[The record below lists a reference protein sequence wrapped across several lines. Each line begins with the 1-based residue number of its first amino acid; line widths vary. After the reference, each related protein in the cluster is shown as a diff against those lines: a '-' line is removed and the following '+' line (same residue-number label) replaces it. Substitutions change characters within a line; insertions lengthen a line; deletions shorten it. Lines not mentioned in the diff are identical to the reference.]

1 MKLTKLLA
9 SVAIALGLA
18 VASCSTDERVASYE
32 RYDCQI
38 GGQWY
43 VCAREW

>member
-1 MKLTKLLA
+1 MKLSILF
-9 SVAIALGLA
+9 SSIIIALGLA
-18 VASCSTDERVASYE
+18 VSSCSTDERVANYE

-43 VCAREW
+43 TCAR